1 MFKRS
6 FNDELIKQLVNS
18 DLYKQKISADIKTG
32 VVFPAVRAARI
43 DFYHKGGK
51 LFTYNGKF
59 KTHIKFASVYRLDEE
74 KNYVTEKDLS
84 APQKC
89 DFMEDYTRIKE
100 NCAMFAE
107 KEASGVSRVYSKYS
121 YAKMMSGAMILDI
134 EVSFEST
141 EEDRTQDRIDLLLF
155 NNGVLRFYEAKHFSN
170 SEIWAKP
177 GSMPRVAGQVARYK
191 KQIEKKENETAIIKQ
206 YQNYVD
212 IVNKVFDLNVSLPQK
227 VDHNVP
233 VLVFGF
239 DRDQLQ
245 GRFKTLFEGNLKGS
259 ISYYAIGDVSKIKI
273 NNMWNACN
281 Q

>member
-6 FNDELIKQLVNS
+6 FNEELIKQLLKS
-18 DLYKQKISADIKTG
+18 DLYKQKISEDIIAG
-32 VVFPAVRAARI
+32 VVFPAIRTERI

-51 LFTYNGKF
+51 LFTYDGKF
-59 KTHIKFASVYRLDEE
+59 KTHIKFASVYRLEEE

-89 DFMEDYTRIKE
+89 DFKEDYKRIKE
-100 NCAMFAE
+100 NCAKFAE
-107 KEASGVSRVYSKYS
+107 QEAVGVSRVYSKYS
-121 YAKMMSGAMILDI
+121 YANMTSGAMVLDI

-141 EEDRTQDRIDLLLF
+141 EEDRTQDRIDLLIS
-155 NNGVLRFYEAKHFSN
+155 NNGMLRFYEVKHFSN

-177 GSMPRVAGQVARYK
+177 GSEPKVAGQVARYK
-191 KQIEKKENETAIIKQ
+191 KQIEKNEAEIITQ
-206 YQNYVD
+206 YQNYVE
-212 IVNKVFDLNVSLPQK
+212 IVNKVFEVNVRLPQK
-227 VDHNVP
+227 IDHNVP

-245 GRFKTLFEGNLKGS
+245 GRFKTLFEGNLKGK

-281 Q
+281 